1 MQEHRLGA
9 SQGILTTAYMNV
21 VGCIAQGVS
30 IRTVLQWIRW
40 GRAVYWCQFVEQWDE
55 MDTSLVRAKC
65 QGFLSVSSLASIVL
79 CWPALYTA
87 GRRNSSHIV
96 CSVLAT
102 FCLHKSVCFCY
113 DITHT
118 HVFVPIVFVGQDIS
132 CYLCRQHFIDHI
144 HRLFGSTRLRARPL
158 TVHSVCGW
166 PCGHCW
172 STWCQS
178 SFICWWYTVV
188 PSLSSRWHHHCC
200 RSAERVHRWYQS
212 LDVCKQ
218 TQIKHW

>member
-1 MQEHRLGA
+1 MQERRLGA
-9 SQGILTTAYMNV
+9 SRGILTTAYMNV
-21 VGCIAQGVS
+21 VDCIAQGVS

-40 GRAVYWCQFVEQWDE
+40 GGAVYWCQCVEQWDE

-65 QGFLSVSSLASIVL
+65 QGFLSASSLASIVL

-118 HVFVPIVFVGQDIS
+118 HT
-132 CYLCRQHFIDHI
+132 
-144 HRLFGSTRLRARPL
+144 RLTALYRWASTRKVKTIWILLKQETLSGSGISLAICKSAPRSTQITTPAPQ
-158 TVHSVCGW
+158 HSVFTGRM
-166 PCGHCW
+166 PLH
-172 STWCQS
+172 
-178 SFICWWYTVV
+178 
-188 PSLSSRWHHHCC
+188 L
-200 RSAERVHRWYQS
+200 
-212 LDVCKQ
+212 
-218 TQIKHW
+218 